1 MTISAVIKD
10 SSLTAWLAGFL
21 AVLISYSGP
30 LVIVFYAAQ
39 SANISSE
46 LLASWIWAISI
57 GAGLTGIYLS
67 WRYKV
72 PIITAWSAPG
82 TALLVTLFPGISIS
96 DVVGSYICAAVAIFI
111 IGITGSFDWL
121 IKKIPKGIAAGMLAG
136 ILFQFALNAF
146 KVIAIMPMLSLA
158 MMTAYLFAKRL
169 YPKYL
174 IVIVFSTGIVV
185 LGLSGSLN
193 DLTDIYPTITSPIY
207 TQPSLTVASFFSFT
221 LPLILVSLTGQFL
234 PGMSILKMAGYHTDA
249 KPIMAATSVTS
260 IFTALFG
267 GITTVIAAI
276 TAAICTGKDAHIN
289 PEKRYIAGIANG
301 VFYLLGG
308 IFAST
313 IVAVFAKVPPTF
325 IAVLA
330 GLALLS
336 GITTNLSIA
345 IEDQTQRDSAVI
357 TFLVT
362 VSGMTLLG
370 IGSAFWGIVFGLAA
384 HYIFSYRNQLD
395 KKLSEMKEK

>member
-1 MTISAVIKD
+1 MTLPAVIKD

-30 LVIVFYAAQ
+30 LVIVFYAAK
-39 SANISSE
+39 SANVPAEI
-46 LLASWIWAISI
+46 LASWIWAISI

-67 WRYKV
+67 WWYKV

-82 TALLVTLFPGISIS
+82 TALLVTLFPEISVNEVI
-96 DVVGSYICAAVAIFI
+96 GSYIFAAITILI

-146 KVIAIMPMLSLA
+146 KVISIMPILSL
-158 MMTAYLFAKRL
+158 MMMASYLIGKRF

-174 IVIVFSTGIVV
+174 IVIVFSTGLLI
-185 LGLSGSLN
+185 SGIDGALD
-193 DLTDIYPTITSPIY
+193 DLVDISITITTPTYIEPTWSI
-207 TQPSLTVASFFSFT
+207 ASFFSFT
-221 LPLILVSLTGQFL
+221 VPLILVSLTGQFL
-234 PGMSILKMAGYHTDA
+234 PGMSILKMAGYNTQA
-249 KPIMAATSVTS
+249 KPIMVTTSLISMV
-260 IFTALFG
+260 TALFG

-276 TAAICTGKDAHIN
+276 TAAICTGKDAHNN
-289 PEKRYIAGIANG
+289 PGRRYIAGIANG
-301 VFYLLGG
+301 VFYLIGG
-308 IFAST
+308 LFATT
-313 IVAVFAKVPPTF
+313 IVAIFTKVPPTF

-345 IEDQTQRDSAVI
+345 IEDQAQRDSAVI

-362 VSGMTLLG
+362 VSGMSLLG
-370 IGSAFWGIVFGLAA
+370 VGSAFWGIIFGLIA
-384 HYIFSYRNQLD
+384 HYIFSFKDRARIG
-395 KKLSEMKEK
+395 